1 MSNAVPRPLNVI
13 LIGFMGCGKTTVGQL
28 LARQLAE
35 SALAERTTAPADMA
49 AHLATPPAPSIEM
62 LTAVYFQTVAA
73 ANAGWTR

>member
-1 MSNAVPRPLNVI
+1 MHTKKFPAPLHAS
-13 LIGFMGCGKTTVGQL
+13 TPAAGQL